1 MEAAEAGF
9 PGVWLEWRRAGATAV
24 VCADDVFAYGA
35 RAAAARS
42 NPRVP
47 EDVAVAAYN
56 DLPMSAPTAPR

>member
-35 RAAAARS
+35 GSRRTLEPSCARGRRS
-42 NPRVP
+42 GGMQRPSDVGPDGPR
-47 EDVAVAAYN
+47 
-56 DLPMSAPTAPR
+56 